1 MNCPPTLNQDSVQ
14 SSHPASLDSRWTI
27 LGVCLALAALTLAVF
42 GQTLRH
48 GFVSYDDHA
57 YVCENPAVI
66 GGLNLKGVEWAFTHV
81 VLFNWH
87 PLTMMS
93 HMLDCQLYGLNAG
106 GHHLTSV
113 LLHTASVILL
123 LLVLRQ
129 MTGAL
134 WRSAL
139 VAAVFAIH
147 PLRVESVAWVAERKD
162 VLSGLFFML
171 TLWAYTRYAQ
181 GRLSVERR
189 GSSAGTSSL
198 APNPRPSPLDYC
210 LVLLFFALG
219 LLCKPMLVSLPFVLL
234 LLDYWP
240 LNRFAPP
247 IPAPAATGIVD
258 SLKNHFVPWRLIL
271 EKVPLVAL
279 SGAAC
284 MVTMATQKD
293 IIAPVPLGLRIGNAV
308 VSYVVY
314 LRQMVWPA
322 GLAVLYPYPR
332 NGLPG
337 WEITLAVVLLA
348 AISAGVFLRRQKQ
361 PYLLIGWLWYLGML
375 VPAIGLVQSGWRA
388 HADRY
393 TYLPQIGLY
402 FALTWAAGSLCAG
415 LRYRCLVLGA
425 VTALVITALSVDSF
439 VQTSYWRNSESLW
452 THTLACTWDNAL
464 AHNNLGNDLLL
475 AGQADDAI
483 THFQKAV
490 EIQADYSEAYNN
502 LGNALL
508 QEGRVD
514 EAITH
519 YQKALE
525 IKPNYAEAYS
535 NLGNALLQKGR
546 VDEAIAHFQK
556 ALEIQPEYA
565 KAHYNLGN
573 ALLQKGRVDEAI
585 AHFQEAVEIRFDYAE
600 ACNNL
605 GNALLQEGRVDEA
618 IAHYEKALEINP
630 GYAEAR
636 NNLGNALLQK
646 GRVDEAILQFQKAVS
661 TRPEYAK
668 AHNNLGHA
676 LLQKGRVDEAIT
688 HFQKALEIRSDYP
701 DAGHNLA
708 RVAWLLATSPEA
720 SVRNG
725 AKAIELA
732 EAVERLSN
740 GKDSLIVMVLAAAYA
755 EAGRFPEAVATAER
769 AQQLAAQQG
778 NASLAD
784 VLGRQIKLYQAGTP
798 FRDTNAPVATAPF
811 GLP

>member
-1 MNCPPTLNQDSVQ
+1 M
-14 SSHPASLDSRWTI
+14 
-27 LGVCLALAALTLAVF
+27 
-42 GQTLRH
+42 
-48 GFVSYDDHA
+48 
-57 YVCENPAVI
+57 
-66 GGLNLKGVEWAFTHV
+66 
-81 VLFNWH
+81 
-87 PLTMMS
+87 
-93 HMLDCQLYGLNAG
+93 
-106 GHHLTSV
+106 
-113 LLHTASVILL
+113 
-123 LLVLRQ
+123 
-129 MTGAL
+129 
-134 WRSAL
+134 
-139 VAAVFAIH
+139 AAVFAIH

-181 GRLSVERR
+181 AGECSDRCQVTRTDSARSRFTHHVFPRLLSGAVVFCV
-189 GSSAGTSSL
+189 GVDVQADAGH
-198 APNPRPSPLDYC
+198 AAVR
-210 LVLLFFALG
+210 VAAAG
-219 LLCKPMLVSLPFVLL
+219 LLAAQSLCSA
-234 LLDYWP
+234 
-240 LNRFAPP
+240 NQTRRH
-247 IPAPAATGIVD
+247 GIVD
-258 SLKNHFVPWRLIL
+258 SLKNHSVPWRLIL
-271 EKVPLVAL
+271 EKIPLLVL

-284 MVTMATQKD
+284 VVTMVTQKD
-293 IIAPVPLGLRIGNAV
+293 IIEPVPLALRMGNAV
-308 VSYVVY
+308 VSYVIY

-348 AISAGVFLRRQKQ
+348 AISAGVFLRRQRQ

-415 LRYRCLVLGA
+415 WRHRRLVLGA

-452 THTLACTWDNAL
+452 THTLACTSDNDL

-490 EIQADYSEAYNN
+490 EIKPDYSEAYNN

-525 IKPNYAEAYS
+525 IKPDYAEAYS